1 MGVVKILWIVF
12 LLYYIT
18 YSFISV
24 RQTQLLLCYNYLKD
38 RVSVSYDYMFRSFFD
53 HPQVYKSYNLYIL
66 AV

>member
-1 MGVVKILWIVF
+1 MKLVQQTLSIYHTDF
-12 LLYYIT
+12 S

-38 RVSVSYDYMFRSFFD
+38 RVSVSYDYMFRSFFN